1 MDIRDKVH
9 ALVAA
14 ALKVL
19 VERAESVARYFAKKL
34 GNDVTEYRRKLAER
48 FGKGPMRC
56 PACGSVKLLL
66 IRIWSK
72 SAGLIYDILGDG
84 GLQTPV
90 LDSSAVGPS
99 VVCPPRRMEK
109 QMALAI

>member
-72 SAGLIYDILGDG
+72 TAGLIYDILQDG
-84 GLQTPV
+84 VSQTPV
-90 LDSSAVGPS
+90 VDSSAVGSS
-99 VVCPPRRMEK
+99 VVCGPVEK
-109 QMALAI
+109 QMVLAI